1 MKGDYA
7 GWTLEAIEC
16 GLVHPPIGDM
26 ESDSQKEGMDSGSDK
41 MEDGSTPP
49 TISMW

>member
-7 GWTLEAIEC
+7 GWSLEALEC

-26 ESDSQKEGMDSGSDK
+26 ESDLHKEGMELESVSRDT
-41 MEDGSTPP
+41 TPP
-49 TISMW
+49 AISMW